1 MLRPEKMSLLEIS
14 IHKSSIPEFLIEIPK
29 NKIHIKL
36 FEETETKTPHHLR
49 RQHFLTEST
58 DLDDINQK
66 INEIEENIIYYFQ
79 TFGLDPEKIE
89 VPNKDLRDK
98 MVISSMIDGIN
109 QLHEQIA
116 PEIRH
121 LKGFLRDI
129 DLEQEEIKKDKL
141 LKNILLW
148 LSDYDITSISL
159 DWFDQMEFRVFYSTP
174 GEFTDIEVNLE
185 HEELPIILEFK
196 EFNQNFTFFFTIFHH
211 SYHQKITEICHS
223 AIEITKFEVYFNETG
238 LNIVLLDEIIK
249 FRYERIEK
257 DQNLVDKDKNNALK
271 FRAYMELLQNF
282 KKYELL
288 EKQCRETY
296 RGEIIRLKAFL
307 PSVNEEEITNSLIER
322 FKGKIRIV
330 SHTIEDQPTENSRSE
345 VKHIHGS
352 QSEEYEYEEED
363 EKQTKLVV
371 PSLIKPNKIFK
382 PFTLLTRLYGMTNY
396 SELDPTPIVAIT
408 YPLLF
413 GLMFGDLGQGL
424 VLFLLGLFMVVI
436 NLKNKENSMYD
447 AGFLLMWLGLAA
459 GFGGLMYGSF
469 FGYEELFHPLFVNP
483 MHEVTT
489 ILKMSIFVGV
499 VHISIGWFLA
509 MLNDIHNKKVFLAF
523 AEPFLKILI
532 LIGGAY
538 VIFNYSFDLD
548 AWFSPDS
555 SIPYPVLL
563 TIIPAL
569 FLLISKPIGRIFGV
583 KYLKHESVGG
593 LIGEQAV
600 DVAETFL
607 SILSNVASYSRV
619 LALAM
624 AHMGLMLVIMEIIK
638 LFNSII
644 AVVLVVVLGNLFVIA
659 LEGILA
665 AIHALRLTFYEF
677 FGKFYAA
684 DGIPYK
690 YTEISSKYSVIEFGE
705 K

>member
-109 QLHEQIA
+109 QLHEQIT

-223 AIEITKFEVYFNETG
+223 AIEITNFEVYFNETG

-282 KKYELL
+282 KKYEIL

-330 SHTIEDQPTENSRSE
+330 SHTIEDQPTENSKSE

-424 VLFLLGLFMVVI
+424 VLFLLGLFMVII

-644 AVVLVVVLGNLFVIA
+644 AIVLVVVLGNLFVIV
-659 LEGILA
+659 LEGLLA
-665 AIHALRLTFYEF
+665 GIHALRLTFYEF
-677 FGKFYAA
+677 FSKFYLAN
-684 DGIPYK
+684 GVPYK